1 LLNDDKYK
9 KADLEAI
16 VASRETQRISL
27 ENTIPVVITYLTA
40 GVDINGN
47 IMFYK
52 DIYNRDQKVLN
63 ALNGS
68 VVIELPTPGS

>member
-1 LLNDDKYK
+1 
-9 KADLEAI
+9 
-16 VASRETQRISL
+16 
-27 ENTIPVVITYLTA
+27 VVITYLTA
-40 GVDINGN
+40 GVDIDGN
-47 IMFYK
+47 VLFFK